1 MKKLLLTLLAL
12 PILLVSCE
20 KNEGGEKNDHLIIK
34 VPALPGIYADTEE
47 LCVSFVEF
55 YEDKI
60 ACRAT
65 YSASTGSTLKLPAVL
80 DESMLMNMP
89 DVPGLKLYM
98 GTVRCLQEGKPTG
111 QLVDYGNDEGIV
123 AYIYSNR
130 TCEYSGIQL
139 VEGWNKIFSSKNNF
153 SALPMPAS
161 GLDWIVSSL

>member
-1 MKKLLLTLLAL
+1 MKNLFFALLASS
-12 PILLVSCE
+12 ILFSCE
-20 KNEGGEKNDHLIIK
+20 KGDGGEKNDRLIIK
-34 VPALPGIYADTEE
+34 IPALPGIYADTEE
-47 LCVSFVEF
+47 LCLSFAEF

-65 YSASTGSTLKLPAVL
+65 YSASTGCTLKLPAVL
-80 DESMLMNMP
+80 DESMLMDMP

-111 QLVDYGNDEGIV
+111 QLVDYGNDDGFV

-139 VEGWNKIFSSKNNF
+139 VEGWNRIFSSKSDF
-153 SALPMPAS
+153 GALPMPAS
-161 GLDWIVSSL
+161 GLNWIVSSL